1 MDIKAP
7 KGTKD
12 ILPFESPAWDRF
24 FDATDSVFKAYGYG
38 RIDTPIFEAES
49 LFVKAIGGATD
60 IVNKE
65 MYTFADKGGRTMSL
79 RPEQTAGVVRAY
91 IEHGLDRGE
100 PLFKAFY
107 RGPMF
112 RYERPQGG
120 RQRQFWQI
128 GAEALGS
135 ADPALDAEVIDM
147 AVEALT
153 AAGLG
158 GLKLS
163 VNSVGCGSCRPEYS
177 AKLRAFIE
185 TNSEDFCPT
194 CLERAK
200 TNPLR
205 TFDCK
210 NPECRAALKTA
221 PLIIDSL
228 CGECRGHHNSVL
240 KCLDS
245 LSIGYIDDPKLVRGL
260 DYYAKTVFELTSDK
274 LGAQDAVAAGGRYDG
289 LVKKYGGP
297 DVPGI
302 GFAAGVERILL
313 ALADGADAE
322 SRVSPDIYVIT
333 MGDQARLAGMAAA
346 KILRSEGYSA
356 QLDFS
361 GKPLKKQMSGADR
374 SGAGIAV
381 IIGEDELATGAI
393 TVRDMKSGN
402 QTSGGV
408 ESLTDMVKELS
419 RQGEES

>member
-1 MDIKAP
+1 MEVRAP

-12 ILPFESPAWDRF
+12 ILPAESPAWDRF
-24 FDATDSVFKAYGYG
+24 FEATDAVFRSYGYG

-49 LFVKAIGGATD
+49 LFVRAIGGTTD

-65 MYTFADKGGRTMSL
+65 MYTFEDKGGRMMSL

-91 IEHGLDRGE
+91 IEHGLNRGDA
-100 PLFKAFY
+100 LFKAFY

-147 AVEALT
+147 AAASLR
-153 AAGLG
+153 AAGLENV
-158 GLKLS
+158 KLS
-163 VNSVGCGSCRPEYS
+163 VNSVGCGACRPGYS
-177 AKLRAFIE
+177 AKLKDFI
-185 TNSEDFCPT
+185 NSGGADFCPT

-205 TFDCK
+205 AFDCK
-210 NPECRAALKTA
+210 NPGCRTALKDA
-221 PLIIDSL
+221 PLIVDYL
-228 CGECRGHHNSVL
+228 CADCRNHHESVL
-240 KCLDS
+240 KCLNA
-245 LSIGYIDDPKLVRGL
+245 LSIKYFDDPRLVRGL

-289 LVKKYGGP
+289 LVAKYGGP

-313 ALADGADAE
+313 ALADGKTADEKSAT
-322 SRVSPDIYVIT
+322 DAYVIT
-333 MGDQARLAGMAAA
+333 MGEQAKLAGMAAA
-346 KILRSEGYSA
+346 NILRNAGYSA
-356 QLDFS
+356 VVDYS
-361 GKPLKKQMSGADR
+361 GKPLKKQMSEADK
-374 SGAGIAV
+374 SGARAV
-381 IIGEDELATGAI
+381 VMIGGDELSAG
-393 TVRDMKSGN
+393 TVTIRDMENGN
-402 QTSGGV
+402 QLSGSSEALPAIIKNIKIKKG
-408 ESLTDMVKELS
+408 ES
-419 RQGEES
+419 